1 MGSRRGQLELWLWGM
16 RGNKQL
22 YRFFC
27 FWFVIGIPVLALVL
41 RLGVSGQRAEEI
53 YGYVSYSVRI
63 LLGVMSF
70 LPLLVQLH
78 FVFGFPSKDC
88 VRICNKW
95 SAQSCFFLSFFFVAG
110 NILILMA
117 LTAAM
122 YAGPV
127 SLGTMA
133 KDTVDYIVI
142 VWILFAIS
150 HLVVKI
156 SENIYFALILTEM
169 YSVIFLFMG
178 VGMYSP
184 INVFSVELLEGVP
197 YYLRILIYVLVG
209 LLLEVLAARHPKRR
223 SVADPAGNVNG

>member
-1 MGSRRGQLELWLWGM
+1 MGSRRGQLELWMWGV

-27 FWFVIGIPVLALVL
+27 FLFLIGIPVLALVL
-41 RLGVSGQRAEEI
+41 RLGMSGQRAEEI

-63 LLGVMSF
+63 LLGVLGF

-95 SAQSCFFLSFFFVAG
+95 SAQSCFFLSFFFVSG

-122 YAGPV
+122 YAGLV
-127 SLGTMA
+127 SLGTMV
-133 KDTVDYIVI
+133 KDTVDYITI
-142 VWILFAIS
+142 VWILFVIS
-150 HLVVKI
+150 HLAAKI
-156 SENIYFALILTEM
+156 SGNIYFALILTEM

-184 INVFSVELLEGVP
+184 ANVFSVELLEGLS
-197 YYLRILIYVLVG
+197 YYMRILIYVLVG
-209 LLLEVLAARHPKRR
+209 VLLEVLVARYPQKL
-223 SVADPAGNVNG
+223 SMAGSIGDVNG